1 MISFRSPGIEA
12 FSSGSGTCADPYVIM
27 TPSDLVDMH
36 DDLALCYVLGQSIDM
51 DGIEWVPLGTYDDPF
66 TGVLNGAGF
75 SISNLSATT
84 VEIDYNF
91 GIAYTMAMFGVIA
104 GEAEIS
110 SLGLNLDYVYDSALD
125 GENIM
130 VGGLVA
136 YVDSTDVTIQDIW
149 VSGSIDVTTTGG
161 DEFVSLGGVIGE
173 AYLLYDLTDLSFT
186 GTITSAV
193 ANVSY
198 VSVGG
203 LIGFGEDISIRNSKV
218 FDITIDVSEEMY
230 SDSYVGGLVGELDLY
245 STYLIDE
252 GIAVFEKNVVDHL
265 TINDTTGASIG
276 GLVGYIY
283 NGNDEYIWI
292 EENLVTNSTLGD
304 GSNYAG
310 GLAGFAENIG
320 FRQNQLTSVTIG
332 SDIETDDLGGIVGY
346 SYYCGIEDN
355 LITDLSIIAGEYSNA
370 IGGIA
375 GMAEY
380 STFVRNY
387 VSGSLIS
394 KGEYVGGIAGHAFG
408 LDVGYSAFEGTLEGL
423 RDVGG
428 LVGYS
433 ESDRLFI
440 YSSWSKG
447 SIKAT
452 TDTENSNVGG
462 LVGLA
467 IQHELVILDSY
478 SLADVEGNDIVGGL
492 VGSSYDASTS
502 IYRAYFG
509 GTVTGT
515 TNVDALIGLATES
528 TPDVVENLY
537 FDEDGGSS
545 SWGTGVSKAD
555 LKDATSVAGLG
566 LEASDQII
574 DYDLDSE
581 WFVNENVNDGYLDVK
596 ADRGVLR
603 YVDQD
608 DEVRVQLSWGRIN
621 TYYYSST
628 NPNLVSLPY
637 WRILGD
643 EPTDPTREGYVFEGW
658 YFDLGGSSEYL
669 WDFNQNTYGD
679 FAITAKWTSS
689 LPDTGE
695 AANLGW
701 LMMSLGTILL
711 IISKRKKV

>member
-1 MISFRSPGIEA
+1 MKKIFTMMSISFLVLGLISFRSPGIEA

-51 DGIEWVPLGTYDDPF
+51 DGFDWVPLGTYDDPF

-84 VEIDYNF
+84 VEIDYDF
-91 GIAYTMAMFGVIA
+91 GIAYTMAMFGVVA

-136 YVDSTDVTIQDIW
+136 YVESPDVTIQDIW

-193 ANVSY
+193 ANVEY
-198 VSVGG
+198 LSVGG
-203 LIGFGEDISIRNSKV
+203 LIGLGEDISIRNSKV
-218 FDITIDVSEEMY
+218 FDVTINTSQEPD

-245 STYLIDE
+245 SSYFIDE
-252 GIAVFEKNVVDHL
+252 DVAVFEKNVVDHL
-265 TINDTTGASIG
+265 TINDTAVSEIG
-276 GLVGYIY
+276 GLAGYAY
-283 NGNDEYIWI
+283 NGNDEFVWI
-292 EENLVTNSTLGD
+292 EENLVTNTILGD
-304 GSNYAG
+304 GSGISG
-310 GLAGFAENIG
+310 GLVGDAENMG
-320 FRQNQLTSVTIG
+320 FRQNQVTDVTIG
-332 SDIETDDLGGIVGY
+332 SDTETGDLGGLVGY

-355 LITDLSIIAGEYSNA
+355 YITGLSIIGGDYSNA

-375 GMAEY
+375 GYAEY
-380 STFVRNY
+380 SYFERNY

-394 KGEYVGGIAGHAFG
+394 KGEYVGGIAGHVYG
-408 LDVGYSAFEGTLEGL
+408 LDLGYSTFEGTLEGL
-423 RDVGG
+423 KNVGG

-433 ESDRLFI
+433 EGDTLHI

-447 SIKAT
+447 SFKTIN
-452 TDTENSNVGG
+452 DDLESDIGG

-467 IQHELVILDSY
+467 INQDLVIQDSY
-478 SLADVEGNDIVGGL
+478 SLADVEGKDIVGGL
-492 VGSSYDASTS
+492 VGSSYNADTS
-502 IYRAYFG
+502 IYTSYFG

-528 TPDVVENLY
+528 TPYVEDLY
-537 FDEDGGSS
+537 FDEAGGSS
-545 SWGTGVSKAD
+545 SWGTGVPKAD

-581 WFVNENVNDGYLDVK
+581 WFVNDNVNDGYLDVK
-596 ADRGVLR
+596 AQRGVLR

-608 DEVRVQLSWGRIN
+608 AQVRVQLSWGRIN

-637 WRILGD
+637 WRILGV
-643 EPTDPTREGYVFEGW
+643 EPADPTREGYVFEGW

-669 WDFNQNTYGD
+669 
-679 FAITAKWTSS
+679 
-689 LPDTGE
+689 
-695 AANLGW
+695 
-701 LMMSLGTILL
+701 
-711 IISKRKKV
+711 